1 MPGPGEVGANNPVYV
16 QTMWGRIEV
25 TEENKSNL
33 QKQGLLDKNFKPINQ
48 PTEDNFTK
56 TRSNYVELTPED
68 AQAQAQAAEN
78 HKNKVDEKSNN
89 KYASEVAAKLYQDP
103 NKNKDAIAQLTQMT
117 AAANRSDYKEA
128 AAKYEMLQRSGALN
142 EIGDPPYL
150 DQIKSE
156 LAKKNEQKD
165 DVERARNSV
174 NSNDGVNKMIEY
186 YKAHDTK
193 EELHEAYDDKL
204 KKLGGSELHG
214 ARKMARA
221 NKKNL
226 KSLEKQQALE
236 NEGVVVGDKKAY
248 KKARKEAEN
257 KDSVSYMS
265 EGGMNVAQKIN
276 EALLKQG
283 KPTILKEEKDGTT
296 TIDVDAAQE
305 YARQR
310 VSTAGDRADKNE
322 IAELAKEFGVSKK
335 DVKAFFKGI
344 NVDYQKNYTIP
355 GIAAGV
361 VAGTATLLN
370 PLAGATVGAVAGA
383 TNVYN
388 DVTTTNTIEK
398 STFIKGDEI
407 NESIKNSSE
416 TTTNVRKEEVPG
428 SSGHRRLGFG
438 DFLGAAATGV
448 AVEELVRKVVNHD
461 SQILKKNKTIENV
474 LSDKPEKVV
483 RKKSNQDKV
492 RLIQGYD
499 LSAKGYD
506 AETAKQIKLALLSD
520 AMGKG
525 GKLNSRELNGV
536 LAQLEAVPA
545 KPKAQTP
552 PPGEQTPP
560 PEEQTPPPFDPA
572 TDGKNFK
579 FGDRFWNDAMPNKD
593 DPTKKG
599 GWVTNKD
606 GGFVTEIAGERADE
620 IGSFAVDNKIL
631 ARHKNDKH
639 KLENAPI
646 QQGVEH
652 DNAANAN
659 KAGATRYEYIHGLTN
674 GNTRAVADAEYIAEV
689 GVEEAAK
696 NPRQVEIQDPT
707 RGNKYV
713 LERQENGQYKL
724 VSAKRK
730 DGTDLPRND
739 SQVYNMTA
747 VKKADKNTT
756 NNVESGYEYQFFNAA
771 GQGNGDGISVSD
783 DVTAQIQADY
793 AKKHPVKKGQRRR

>member
-1 MPGPGEVGANNPVYV
+1 MGNYWSNVNNGQPNKTSDFQYVLAPKADETQGVTAANQQKNESVVPAPQQKQVDGFDKTVNGEQTAEQKNDASKRKESQNTEMQNTAFFSKV
-16 QTMWGRIEV
+16 QTKIG
-25 TEENKSNL
+25 S
-33 QKQGLLDKNFKPINQ
+33 D
-48 PTEDNFTK
+48 
-56 TRSNYVELTPED
+56 
-68 AQAQAQAAEN
+68 QA
-78 HKNKVDEKSNN
+78 
-89 KYASEVAAKLYQDP
+89 LYRDQ
-103 NKNKDAIAQLTQMT
+103 NAQLNQMID
-117 AAANRSDYKEA
+117 AVNHGRYEEA
-128 AAKYEMLQRSGALN
+128 AAKYEMLKQSGVLDG
-142 EIGDPPYL
+142 ITDKPPFL
-150 DQIKSE
+150 DEMKSE
-156 LAKKNEQKD
+156 TANKKELEA

-174 NSNDGVNKMIEY
+174 NSNDGVDKMIKY

-193 EELHEAYDDKL
+193 EKLHEAYDDKL
-204 KKLGGSELHG
+204 KELGGSELHG

-236 NEGVVVGDKKAY
+236 DEGVVVGDKKAY

-257 KDSVSYMS
+257 KDAVSYMS

-283 KPTILKEEKDGTT
+283 KPTILKKDG

-536 LAQLEAVPA
+536 LAQLEAVPE

>member
-1 MPGPGEVGANNPVYV
+1 MTDYWNVNVGASKKQDFKYIELSNDETQGATAANQQKNESVV
-16 QTMWGRIEV
+16 QAPKQ
-25 TEENKSNL
+25 ENGDTFKTTGN
-33 QKQGLLDKNFKPINQ
+33 KQPN
-48 PTEDNFTK
+48 
-56 TRSNYVELTPED
+56 VA
-68 AQAQAQAAEN
+68 AQTQAAEN
-78 HKNKVDEKSNN
+78 NKKDVDEKSNN
-89 KYASEVAAKLYQDP
+89 KYAADVAAKLYQDP
-103 NKNKDAIAQLTQMT
+103 NKNKDAIAQLTHMT
-117 AAANRSDYKEA
+117 AAANRGDYKGA
-128 AAKYEMLQRSGALN
+128 AAQYEMLQRSGALN

-165 DVERARNSV
+165 DVERARNYV
-174 NSNDGVNKMIEY
+174 NSNDGVDKMIEY

-204 KKLGGSELHG
+204 KELGGSELHG

-322 IAELAKEFGVSKK
+322 IAELAKELGVSKK

-383 TNVYN
+383 TNVYT
-388 DVTTTNTIEK
+388 DVTTTNTIEISK
-398 STFIKGDEI
+398 IQNGSEYKEVV
-407 NESIKNSSE
+407 ENSSE
-416 TTTNVRKEEVPG
+416 TATNVRKEEVPG

-536 LAQLEAVPA
+536 LAQLEAVPE

-552 PPGEQTPP
+552 PPGEQT
-560 PEEQTPPPFDPA
+560 TPPPTQTVTNVTLIDLGNNGFVNVDNGNKL
-572 TDGKNFK
+572 TGDDGKTPLTSIT
-579 FGDRFWNDAMPNKD
+579 GDDGTTIVAEGAKGSAFDAERLKHYNLNPANHPDEKLAPAQAIVAPKISDIEKDSSLSGIEAYKYPQSMPFTD
-593 DPTKKG
+593 S
-599 GWVTNKD
+599 TN
-606 GGFVTEIAGERADE
+606 A
-620 IGSFAVDNKIL
+620 
-631 ARHKNDKH
+631 NDKGKTSNTYRFE
-639 KLENAPI
+639 KLPVGSPLIPKGEDGQPL
-646 QQGVEH
+646 QGVFYH
-652 DNAANAN
+652 IVSAQDD
-659 KAGATRYEYIHGLTN
+659 ATGKNIKGNHEEVYLLEEVNISKDRIVSKKDSN
-674 GNTRAVADAEYIAEV
+674 GNITNYTIPKFDYHMH
-689 GVEEAAK
+689 
-696 NPRQVEIQDPT
+696 
-707 RGNKYV
+707 
-713 LERQENGQYKL
+713 QYKGYAGSNQS
-724 VSAKRK
+724 VG
-730 DGTDLPRND
+730 DYVND
-739 SQVYNMTA
+739 QNPNYKVN
-747 VKKADKNTT
+747 
-756 NNVESGYEYQFFNAA
+756 
-771 GQGNGDGISVSD
+771 
-783 DVTAQIQADY
+783 
-793 AKKHPVKKGQRRR
+793 KGKTHKTRRR

>member
-1 MPGPGEVGANNPVYV
+1 MVENVNGDANKFNRLSPYSCQLNPSSDGIQV
-16 QTMWGRIEV
+16 V
-25 TEENKSNL
+25 TVNPQKNESVVKAQQQENGDTFKTTENK
-33 QKQGLLDKNFKPINQ
+33 Q
-48 PTEDNFTK
+48 PN
-56 TRSNYVELTPED
+56 VA
-68 AQAQAQAAEN
+68 AQTQAAEN
-78 HKNKVDEKSNN
+78 NKKDVDEKSNN
-89 KYASEVAAKLYQDP
+89 KYAAEVAAKLYQDP

-174 NSNDGVNKMIEY
+174 NSNDGVDKMIEY

-193 EELHEAYDDKL
+193 EKLHEAYDDKL
-204 KKLGGSELHG
+204 KELGGSELHG

-283 KPTILKEEKDGTT
+283 KPTILKGDG

-322 IAELAKEFGVSKK
+322 IAELAKELDVSKK

-383 TNVYN
+383 TNVYT

-398 STFIKGDEI
+398 SSILNGDQVE
-407 NESIKNSSE
+407 ESIKNKSE

-536 LAQLEAVPA
+536 LAQLEAVPKKPEVQDDVQDDNPDNNTPTTTERTLIDLGDNGFVDLETGKTLTGDDGKTPLTSITGDDGKTIAAEGA
-545 KPKAQTP
+545 KGSAVDWKKLQAHGLDPATHPDRK
-552 PPGEQTPP
+552 
-560 PEEQTPPPFDPA
+560 FDPA
-572 TDGKNFK
+572 QSIIAAKISDIERDSSLSGIEAYKYPKSMPFTDSTNANDKGKTSNTYRFEKLPVGSPLIPKGEDGQPLQGVFYHIVSAQDDASGKNIK
-579 FGDRFWNDAMPNKD
+579 GNHEEVYWLEEVNISKDRTVSKKD
-593 DPTKKG
+593 
-599 GWVTNKD
+599 
-606 GGFVTEIAGERADE
+606 
-620 IGSFAVDNKIL
+620 S
-631 ARHKNDKH
+631 
-639 KLENAPI
+639 
-646 QQGVEH
+646 
-652 DNAANAN
+652 
-659 KAGATRYEYIHGLTN
+659 N
-674 GNTRAVADAEYIAEV
+674 GNTTNYTIPKFDYHMH
-689 GVEEAAK
+689 
-696 NPRQVEIQDPT
+696 
-707 RGNKYV
+707 
-713 LERQENGQYKL
+713 QYKGYAGSNQS
-724 VSAKRK
+724 VG
-730 DGTDLPRND
+730 DYVND
-739 SQVYNMTA
+739 QNPNYKVN
-747 VKKADKNTT
+747 
-756 NNVESGYEYQFFNAA
+756 
-771 GQGNGDGISVSD
+771 
-783 DVTAQIQADY
+783 
-793 AKKHPVKKGQRRR
+793 KGKTHKTRRR

>member
-1 MPGPGEVGANNPVYV
+1 MSLGVNDDYNNKFNKFPPYGCQVNPQSDGIQV
-16 QTMWGRIEV
+16 V
-25 TEENKSNL
+25 TVNPQKKESVVPAQQQEN
-33 QKQGLLDKNFKPINQ
+33 GDTFKTTGNNQ
-48 PTEDNFTK
+48 PN
-56 TRSNYVELTPED
+56 VD
-68 AQAQAQAAEN
+68 AQAQSA
-78 HKNKVDEKSNN
+78 KNNKKDVDEKSNN
-89 KYASEVAAKLYQDP
+89 KYASDVATKLYQEPD
-103 NKNKDAIAQLTQMT
+103 KNKDAIAQLTQMT
-117 AAANRSDYKEA
+117 AAANRGDYKEA
-128 AAKYEMLQRSGALN
+128 AAKYEMLQQSGALN
-142 EIGDPPYL
+142 GIEEKPPYFE
-150 DQIKSE
+150 QIKSE
-156 LAKKNEQKD
+156 LAKKNEQKG

-174 NSNDGVNKMIEY
+174 NSNDGVDKMIEY

-193 EELHEAYDDKL
+193 EKLHEAYDDKL
-204 KKLGGSELHG
+204 KALGGSELHG

-383 TNVYN
+383 TNVYT

-398 STFIKGDEI
+398 STIINGDQVK
-407 NESIKNSSE
+407 ESVDNSSE

-536 LAQLEAVPA
+536 LAQLEAVPD
-545 KPKAQTP
+545 KPKAPTQDDDHVDDGNNN
-552 PPGEQTPP
+552 PGNDNTET
-560 PEEQTPPPFDPA
+560 ENLTVLDITGDGFFNPA
-572 TDGKNFK
+572 TGEFLKDADGNNLGQI
-579 FGDRFWNDAMPNKD
+579 GDGDGAVGLKGSVGHARDWEKLIQRGAKTEGNDVKAKAQYVIADEKGETAVTPDSTLSGVAAYAAPSEIKLKD
-593 DPTKKG
+593 NTNGKDNTYQYKKLSSEEAKQY
-599 GWVTNKD
+599 VPAD
-606 GGFVTEIAGERADE
+606 AGEGPFYMLDSAYD
-620 IGSFAVDNKIL
+620 
-631 ARHKNDKH
+631 
-639 KLENAPI
+639 
-646 QQGVEH
+646 
-652 DNAANAN
+652 ANRQL
-659 KAGATRYEYIHGLTN
+659 K
-674 GNTRAVADAEYIAEV
+674 
-689 GVEEAAK
+689 AK
-696 NPRQVEIQDPT
+696 NVE
-707 RGNKYV
+707 V
-713 LERQENGQYKL
+713 YKL
-724 VSAKRK
+724 VLIPDDKVVEEKDDKGNITRKTTVRRFKYNLEQYKGYAGSKQTSMFWNHRAK
-730 DGTDLPRND
+730 
-739 SQVYNMTA
+739 
-747 VKKADKNTT
+747 
-756 NNVESGYEYQFFNAA
+756 
-771 GQGNGDGISVSD
+771 
-783 DVTAQIQADY
+783 
-793 AKKHPVKKGQRRR
+793 

>member
-1 MPGPGEVGANNPVYV
+1 MQDYWNANVGA
-16 QTMWGRIEV
+16 
-25 TEENKSNL
+25 S
-33 QKQGLLDKNFKPINQ
+33 QKQDFKYIVISNDETQGATAANQQKNEPVVKAQQKENGDTFKTTGDKKP
-48 PTEDNFTK
+48 D
-56 TRSNYVELTPED
+56 VD
-68 AQAQAQAAEN
+68 AQAQSA
-78 HKNKVDEKSNN
+78 KNNKMAVDEGSNN
-89 KYASEVAAKLYQDP
+89 KYAAEGLTKLNQQP

-117 AAANRSDYKEA
+117 AAANRGDYKEA
-128 AAKYEMLQRSGALN
+128 AAKYEMLQRRGALN

-156 LAKKNEQKD
+156 LAKENEQKD

-174 NSNDGVNKMIEY
+174 NSNDGVDKMIEY

-193 EELHEAYDDKL
+193 EKLHEAYDDKL
-204 KKLGGSELHG
+204 KALGGSELHG

-257 KDSVSYMS
+257 KDAVSYMS

-283 KPTILKEEKDGTT
+283 KPTILKKDG

-322 IAELAKEFGVSKK
+322 IAELAKELGVSKK

-361 VAGTATLLN
+361 VAGTATLFN

-383 TNVYN
+383 TNVYT
-388 DVTTTNTIEK
+388 DVTTTNTIEISK
-398 STFIKGDEI
+398 IQNGSEYKEAVQ
-407 NESIKNSSE
+407 NSSE

-536 LAQLEAVPA
+536 LAQLEAVPKKPEVQDDVQDDNPDNNTPTTTERTLIDLGDNGFVDLETGKTLTGDDGKTPLTSITGDDGNTIAAEGA
-545 KPKAQTP
+545 KGSAVDWKKLQAHGLDPATHPDRK
-552 PPGEQTPP
+552 
-560 PEEQTPPPFDPA
+560 FDPA
-572 TDGKNFK
+572 QSIIAAKISDIERDSSLSGIEAYKYPKSMPFTDSTNANDKGKTSNTYRFEKLPVGSPLIPKGEDGQPLQGVFYHIVSAQDDASGKNIK
-579 FGDRFWNDAMPNKD
+579 GNHEEVYWLEEVNISKDRTVSKKD
-593 DPTKKG
+593 
-599 GWVTNKD
+599 
-606 GGFVTEIAGERADE
+606 
-620 IGSFAVDNKIL
+620 S
-631 ARHKNDKH
+631 
-639 KLENAPI
+639 
-646 QQGVEH
+646 
-652 DNAANAN
+652 
-659 KAGATRYEYIHGLTN
+659 N
-674 GNTRAVADAEYIAEV
+674 GNTTNYTIPKFDYHMH
-689 GVEEAAK
+689 
-696 NPRQVEIQDPT
+696 
-707 RGNKYV
+707 
-713 LERQENGQYKL
+713 QYKGYAGSNQS
-724 VSAKRK
+724 VG
-730 DGTDLPRND
+730 DYVND
-739 SQVYNMTA
+739 QNPNYKVN
-747 VKKADKNTT
+747 
-756 NNVESGYEYQFFNAA
+756 
-771 GQGNGDGISVSD
+771 
-783 DVTAQIQADY
+783 
-793 AKKHPVKKGQRRR
+793 KGKTHKTRRR

>member
-1 MPGPGEVGANNPVYV
+1 MVENVNGDANKFNRLSPYSCQLNPSSDGIQV
-16 QTMWGRIEV
+16 V
-25 TEENKSNL
+25 TVNPQKNESVVKAQQQENGDTFKTTGN
-33 QKQGLLDKNFKPINQ
+33 KQPN
-48 PTEDNFTK
+48 
-56 TRSNYVELTPED
+56 V
-68 AQAQAQAAEN
+68 AAQAQAAEN
-78 HKNKVDEKSNN
+78 HKNKVDEGSNN
-89 KYASEVAAKLYQDP
+89 KYAAEVLTKLNQQP

-117 AAANRSDYKEA
+117 AAANRGDYKEA
-128 AAKYEMLQRSGALN
+128 AAKYEMLQRRGALN

-156 LAKKNEQKD
+156 LAKENEQKD

-174 NSNDGVNKMIEY
+174 NSNDGVDKMIEY

-193 EELHEAYDDKL
+193 EKLHEAYDDKL
-204 KKLGGSELHG
+204 KELGGSELHG

-226 KSLEKQQALE
+226 KSLEKQQVLE
-236 NEGVVVGDKKAY
+236 DEGVVVGDKKAY

-257 KDSVSYMS
+257 KDAVSYMS

-283 KPTILKEEKDGTT
+283 KPTILKKDG

-322 IAELAKEFGVSKK
+322 IAELAKELGVSKK

-383 TNVYN
+383 TNVYT
-388 DVTTTNTIEK
+388 DVTTTNTIEISK
-398 STFIKGDEI
+398 IQNGSEYKEAVQ
-407 NESIKNSSE
+407 NSSE

-506 AETAKQIKLALLSD
+506 KETADQIKLALLSD

-536 LAQLEAVPA
+536 LAQLEAVPK
-545 KPKAQTP
+545 KPEVQTP
-552 PPGEQTPP
+552 PPEEQTPP

-793 AKKHPVKKGQRRR
+793 AKKHSVKKGQRRR

>member
-1 MPGPGEVGANNPVYV
+1 MSEYWNVDAYQKKDVQFQYVVKPSGDETQGATAANQQKNESVVPAPQQKQVDGFDKTVNGEQTAEQKNDASKRKESQNTEMQNTAFFSKV
-16 QTMWGRIEV
+16 QTKIG
-25 TEENKSNL
+25 S
-33 QKQGLLDKNFKPINQ
+33 D
-48 PTEDNFTK
+48 
-56 TRSNYVELTPED
+56 
-68 AQAQAQAAEN
+68 QA
-78 HKNKVDEKSNN
+78 
-89 KYASEVAAKLYQDP
+89 LYRDQ
-103 NKNKDAIAQLTQMT
+103 NAQLNQMID
-117 AAANRSDYKEA
+117 AVNHGRYEEA
-128 AAKYEMLQRSGALN
+128 AAKYEMLKQSGVLDG
-142 EIGDPPYL
+142 ITDKPPFL
-150 DQIKSE
+150 DEMKSE
-156 LAKKNEQKD
+156 TANKKELEA

-174 NSNDGVNKMIEY
+174 NSNDGVDKMIEY

-193 EELHEAYDDKL
+193 EELHEAYDEKL
-204 KKLGGSELHG
+204 KELGGSELHG

-236 NEGVVVGDKKAY
+236 DEGVVVGDKKAY

-257 KDSVSYMS
+257 KDAVSYMS

-276 EALLKQG
+276 KALLKQG
-283 KPTILKEEKDGTT
+283 KPTILKKDG

-322 IAELAKEFGVSKK
+322 IAELAKELGVSKK

-383 TNVYN
+383 TNVYT

-398 STFIKGDEI
+398 SSILNGDQVE
-407 NESIKNSSE
+407 ESIKNKSE

-536 LAQLEAVPA
+536 LAQLEAVPKKPEVQDDVQDDNPDNNTPTTTERTVLDITGDGFFNPATGEFLKDTDGNNLGQIGDGDGAVGLKGSVGHARDWEKLKQRGA
-545 KPKAQTP
+545 KTEGNDVNAKAQYVIANDKGETAVTP
-552 PPGEQTPP
+552 DSTLSGVAAYEAPSEIKLKDNTNGKDNTYQYKKLSS
-560 PEEQTPPPFDPA
+560 EEAKQYVPA
-572 TDGKNFK
+572 D
-579 FGDRFWNDAMPNKD
+579 
-593 DPTKKG
+593 
-599 GWVTNKD
+599 
-606 GGFVTEIAGERADE
+606 AGEGPFYMLDSAYD
-620 IGSFAVDNKIL
+620 
-631 ARHKNDKH
+631 
-639 KLENAPI
+639 
-646 QQGVEH
+646 
-652 DNAANAN
+652 ANRQL
-659 KAGATRYEYIHGLTN
+659 K
-674 GNTRAVADAEYIAEV
+674 
-689 GVEEAAK
+689 AK
-696 NPRQVEIQDPT
+696 NVE
-707 RGNKYV
+707 V
-713 LERQENGQYKL
+713 YKL
-724 VSAKRK
+724 VLTPDDEVVEEKDDKGNITRTKVRRFKYNLEQDKGYAGSKQTSMFWNHRAK
-730 DGTDLPRND
+730 
-739 SQVYNMTA
+739 
-747 VKKADKNTT
+747 
-756 NNVESGYEYQFFNAA
+756 
-771 GQGNGDGISVSD
+771 
-783 DVTAQIQADY
+783 
-793 AKKHPVKKGQRRR
+793 

>member
-1 MPGPGEVGANNPVYV
+1 MSDYWNVDAYQKKDVQFQYVVKPSDDETQGATAANQQKNESVVQAPPQKQVDGFNKTVNGEQTAEQKNDASKRKESQNNEMQNTAFFSKV
-16 QTMWGRIEV
+16 QTKIG
-25 TEENKSNL
+25 S
-33 QKQGLLDKNFKPINQ
+33 D
-48 PTEDNFTK
+48 
-56 TRSNYVELTPED
+56 
-68 AQAQAQAAEN
+68 QA
-78 HKNKVDEKSNN
+78 
-89 KYASEVAAKLYQDP
+89 LYRDQ
-103 NKNKDAIAQLTQMT
+103 NAQLNQMID
-117 AAANRSDYKEA
+117 AVNHGRYEEA
-128 AAKYEMLQRSGALN
+128 AAKYEMLKQSGVLDG
-142 EIGDPPYL
+142 ITDKPPFL
-150 DQIKSE
+150 DEMKSE
-156 LAKKNEQKD
+156 TANKKELEA

-174 NSNDGVNKMIEY
+174 NSNDGVDKMIEY

-193 EELHEAYDDKL
+193 EKLHEAYDDKL
-204 KKLGGSELHG
+204 KELGGSELHG

-236 NEGVVVGDKKAY
+236 DEGVVVGDKKAY

-257 KDSVSYMS
+257 KDAVSYMS
-265 EGGMNVAQKIN
+265 EGGMNVAQRIN
-276 EALLKQG
+276 KALLKQG
-283 KPTILKEEKDGTT
+283 KPTILKKDG

-383 TNVYN
+383 TNVYT

-398 STFIKGDEI
+398 SSILNGDQVE
-407 NESIKNSSE
+407 ESIKNKSE

-536 LAQLEAVPA
+536 LAQLEAVPE
-545 KPKAQTP
+545 KPKAQTPPPEEQTP

-560 PEEQTPPPFDPA
+560 PFDPSK
-572 TDGKNFK
+572 DGNNTKWGNK
-579 FGDRFWNDAMPNKD
+579 FWNDALPNAD
-593 DPTKKG
+593 GTKG
-599 GWVTNKD
+599 GWVTDKD
-606 GGFVTEIAGERADE
+606 GNLVTELAGEKAEE
-620 IGSFAVDNKIL
+620 IGSFMVDKQIQK
-631 ARHKNDKH
+631 RHSKDKVQV
-639 KLENAPI
+639 EFPTVG
-646 QQGVEH
+646 QEH
-652 DNAANAN
+652 DNWANRN
-659 KAGATRYEYIHGLTN
+659 KRGKATFAYTHGLIYGSTIASSDEAEIRKN
-674 GNTRAVADAEYIAEV
+674 GAAAENAR
-689 GVEEAAK
+689 
-696 NPRQVEIQDPT
+696 PQQVVVTDPT
-707 RGNKYV
+707 YGNV
-713 LERQENGQYKL
+713 WTLNR
-724 VSAKRK
+724 RD
-730 DGTDLPRND
+730 DGNYELTDLKD
-739 SQVYNMTA
+739 SNGKKMKISGKQIYSLNSF
-747 VKKADKNTT
+747 KKADKNTE
-756 NNVESGYEYQFFNAA
+756 NNVGSGYEYQFTNIS
-771 GQGNGDGISVSD
+771 GSENGNGVSGSKEL
-783 DVTAQIQADY
+783 TGQIVNSLNEEE
-793 AKKHPVKKGQRRR
+793 AKKKGQK

>member
-16 QTMWGRIEV
+16 QTMWGKIEV

-48 PTEDNFTK
+48 PTEDNFT
-56 TRSNYVELTPED
+56 RSNYVELTPED

-78 HKNKVDEKSNN
+78 NKNKVDEKSNN
-89 KYASEVAAKLYQDP
+89 KYAAEVATKLYQDP

-117 AAANRSDYKEA
+117 AAANRGDYKEA
-128 AAKYEMLQRSGALN
+128 AAKYEMLQQSGALN
-142 EIGDPPYL
+142 GIEKKPPYL

-193 EELHEAYDDKL
+193 EKLHEAYDDKL
-204 KKLGGSELHG
+204 KELGGSELHG

-236 NEGVVVGDKKAY
+236 DEGVVVGDKKAY

-276 EALLKQG
+276 DALLKQG

-383 TNVYN
+383 TNVYT

-398 STFIKGDEI
+398 SSILNGDQVE
-407 NESIKNSSE
+407 ESIKNKSE

-560 PEEQTPPPFDPA
+560 PGEQTPPPTPTVTERTVLDIGGDGFFNPDA
-572 TDGKNFK
+572 NDGKGEFLKDADGKNLGQIGDGDGAVGLKGSIGHARDWEKLKQRGAQTEGNDVKAKAQYVIADEKGETAVTPDSTLSGVAAYEAPSEIKLKDNTNGKDNTYQYKKLSSEEAKQYVPADAGEGPFYILDSAYDANRQLKAKNIEVYRLELKPEEEVVEEKDDKGNITRTKVRRFK
-579 FGDRFWNDAMPNKD
+579 YNLEQYKGYRGSKQTSMFWNH
-593 DPTKKG
+593 
-599 GWVTNKD
+599 
-606 GGFVTEIAGERADE
+606 RA
-620 IGSFAVDNKIL
+620 K
-631 ARHKNDKH
+631 
-639 KLENAPI
+639 
-646 QQGVEH
+646 
-652 DNAANAN
+652 
-659 KAGATRYEYIHGLTN
+659 
-674 GNTRAVADAEYIAEV
+674 
-689 GVEEAAK
+689 
-696 NPRQVEIQDPT
+696 
-707 RGNKYV
+707 
-713 LERQENGQYKL
+713 
-724 VSAKRK
+724 
-730 DGTDLPRND
+730 
-739 SQVYNMTA
+739 
-747 VKKADKNTT
+747 
-756 NNVESGYEYQFFNAA
+756 
-771 GQGNGDGISVSD
+771 
-783 DVTAQIQADY
+783 
-793 AKKHPVKKGQRRR
+793 

>member
-16 QTMWGRIEV
+16 QTMWGKIEV

-48 PTEDNFTK
+48 PTEDNFT
-56 TRSNYVELTPED
+56 RSNYVELTPED

-78 HKNKVDEKSNN
+78 NKNKVDEKSNN
-89 KYASEVAAKLYQDP
+89 KYAAEVATKLYQDP
-103 NKNKDAIAQLTQMT
+103 NKNEDAIAQLTQMT
-117 AAANRSDYKEA
+117 AAANRGDYKEA
-128 AAKYEMLQRSGALN
+128 AAKYEMLQQSGALN
-142 EIGDPPYL
+142 GIEKKPPYL

-193 EELHEAYDDKL
+193 EKLHEAYDDKL
-204 KKLGGSELHG
+204 KELGGSELHG

-236 NEGVVVGDKKAY
+236 DEGVVVGDKKAY

-276 EALLKQG
+276 DALLKQG

-383 TNVYN
+383 TNVYT

-398 STFIKGDEI
+398 SSILNGDQVE
-407 NESIKNSSE
+407 ESIKNKSE

-506 AETAKQIKLALLSD
+506 KETADQIKLALLSD

-536 LAQLEAVPA
+536 LAQLEAVPK
-545 KPKAQTP
+545 KPEVQTP
-552 PPGEQTPP
+552 PPEEQTPP

-793 AKKHPVKKGQRRR
+793 AKKHQVKKGKRR

>member
-48 PTEDNFTK
+48 PTEDNF

-174 NSNDGVNKMIEY
+174 NSNDGVDKMIEY

-193 EELHEAYDDKL
+193 EKLHEAYDDKL
-204 KKLGGSELHG
+204 KELGGSELHG

-236 NEGVVVGDKKAY
+236 NDGVVVGDKKAY

-276 EALLKQG
+276 DALLEQG
-283 KPTILKEEKDGTT
+283 KPTILKEDG

-322 IAELAKEFGVSKK
+322 IAELAKELGVSKK

-383 TNVYN
+383 TNVYT

-398 STFIKGDEI
+398 SSILNGDQVE
-407 NESIKNSSE
+407 ESIKNKSE

-536 LAQLEAVPA
+536 LAQLEAVPK
-545 KPKAQTP
+545 KPQAQTP
-552 PPGEQTPP
+552 PPEAQTPP
-560 PEEQTPPPFDPA
+560 PEEQTPPTPSPFDPSKYG
-572 TDGKNFK
+572 TNYK
-579 FGDRFWNDAMPNKD
+579 FGDKFWNDALPNAD
-593 DPTKKG
+593 GTKG
-599 GWVTNKD
+599 GWVTDKD
-606 GGFVTEIAGERADE
+606 GNFVTELAGEKAEE
-620 IGSFAVDNKIL
+620 IGSFMVD
-631 ARHKNDKH
+631 H
-639 KLENAPI
+639 
-646 QQGVEH
+646 GVEH
-652 DNAANAN
+652 RHRNDKVKVEFPTVGDEHDNWANRN
-659 KAGATRYEYIHGLTN
+659 KAGQAKYAYGHGLLYGST
-674 GNTRAVADAEYIAEV
+674 VAKSDDAEIRKD
-689 GVEEAAK
+689 AK
-696 NPRQVEIQDPT
+696 GANEKPQQVVVTDPT
-707 RGNKYV
+707 YGNV
-713 LERQENGQYKL
+713 WTLNR
-724 VSAKRK
+724 RD
-730 DGTDLPRND
+730 DGNYELTDL
-739 SQVYNMTA
+739 
-747 VKKADKNTT
+747 KDKNGKQMKISGKQIYSLNSKKKTDKKT
-756 NNVESGYEYQFFNAA
+756 ENNVDSGYEYQFTNIS
-771 GQGNGDGISVSD
+771 GSENGNGVSVSKEVTGQIVD
-783 DVTAQIQADY
+783 DY
-793 AKKHPVKKGQRRR
+793 NKNHPAKKGQKKR

>member
-1 MPGPGEVGANNPVYV
+1 MPGPGEVGANKPVYV
-16 QTMWGRIEV
+16 QTMWGKIEV
-25 TEENKSNL
+25 TEKNKSDL
-33 QKQGLLDKNFKPINQ
+33 QNQGLLDKNFKPINQ
-48 PTEDNFTK
+48 PTEDNFTS

-78 HKNKVDEKSNN
+78 NKNKVDEGSNN
-89 KYASEVAAKLYQDP
+89 KYAAEVLTKLNQDSK
-103 NKNKDAIAQLTQMT
+103 KNRDAIAQLEHMT
-117 AAANRSDYKEA
+117 AAANRGDYKGA
-128 AAKYEMLQRSGALN
+128 AAQYEMLQQSGALN
-142 EIGDPPYL
+142 GIEKKPPYFE
-150 DQIKSE
+150 QIKSE

-174 NSNDGVNKMIEY
+174 NSNDGVDKMIEY

-193 EELHEAYDDKL
+193 EKLHEAYDDKL
-204 KKLGGSELHG
+204 KELGGSELHG

-265 EGGMNVAQKIN
+265 EGGMNVAQRIN
-276 EALLKQG
+276 DALLEQG
-283 KPTILKEEKDGTT
+283 KPTILKEDG

-344 NVDYQKNYTIP
+344 NVDYQKDYTIP

-370 PLAGATVGAVAGA
+370 PLAGATVGVVAGA
-383 TNVYN
+383 INVYT

-398 STFIKGDEI
+398 SSIQNGEQVE
-407 NESIKNSSE
+407 ESIKNKSE

-438 DFLGAAATGV
+438 DFLAAAATGV

-545 KPKAQTP
+545 KPKAQTQDDDHVDDGNNN
-552 PPGEQTPP
+552 PGNDNTETENLTVLDITGDGFFNPATGEFLKDADGNNLGQIGDGDGAVGLKGSIGHARDWEKLKQRGAQTEGNDVKAKAQYVIADEKGETAVTPDSTLSGVAAYEAP
-560 PEEQTPPPFDPA
+560 SEIKLKDNTNGKDNIYQYKKLSSEEAKQYVPADAGEGPFYILESAYDANRQLKAKNIEVYKLDLKPEEEVVEEKDDKGNITRTKVRRFKYNLEQYKGYRGSKQTSM
-572 TDGKNFK
+572 
-579 FGDRFWNDAMPNKD
+579 FWNH
-593 DPTKKG
+593 
-599 GWVTNKD
+599 
-606 GGFVTEIAGERADE
+606 RA
-620 IGSFAVDNKIL
+620 K
-631 ARHKNDKH
+631 
-639 KLENAPI
+639 
-646 QQGVEH
+646 
-652 DNAANAN
+652 
-659 KAGATRYEYIHGLTN
+659 
-674 GNTRAVADAEYIAEV
+674 
-689 GVEEAAK
+689 
-696 NPRQVEIQDPT
+696 
-707 RGNKYV
+707 
-713 LERQENGQYKL
+713 
-724 VSAKRK
+724 
-730 DGTDLPRND
+730 
-739 SQVYNMTA
+739 
-747 VKKADKNTT
+747 
-756 NNVESGYEYQFFNAA
+756 
-771 GQGNGDGISVSD
+771 
-783 DVTAQIQADY
+783 
-793 AKKHPVKKGQRRR
+793 

>member
-1 MPGPGEVGANNPVYV
+1 MSLGVNDDYNNKFNKFPPYGCQVNQQSDGIQV
-16 QTMWGRIEV
+16 V
-25 TEENKSNL
+25 TVNPQKKESVVTAQQQEN
-33 QKQGLLDKNFKPINQ
+33 GDTFKTTGNNQ
-48 PTEDNFTK
+48 PN
-56 TRSNYVELTPED
+56 VD
-68 AQAQAQAAEN
+68 AQAQSA
-78 HKNKVDEKSNN
+78 KNNKKDVDEKSNN
-89 KYASEVAAKLYQDP
+89 KYASDVATKLYQDP
-103 NKNKDAIAQLTQMT
+103 DKNKDAIAQLTQMT
-117 AAANRSDYKEA
+117 AAANRGDYKEA
-128 AAKYEMLQRSGALN
+128 AAKYEMLQQSGALN
-142 EIGDPPYL
+142 GIEEKPPYFE
-150 DQIKSE
+150 QIKSE
-156 LAKKNEQKD
+156 LAKKNEQKG

-174 NSNDGVNKMIEY
+174 NSNDGVDKMIEY

-193 EELHEAYDDKL
+193 EKLHEAYDDKL
-204 KKLGGSELHG
+204 KELGGSELHG

-322 IAELAKEFGVSKK
+322 IAELAKELGVSKK

-383 TNVYN
+383 TNVYT

-398 STFIKGDEI
+398 STIINGDQVK
-407 NESIKNSSE
+407 ESVDNSSE

-536 LAQLEAVPA
+536 LAQLEAVPD
-545 KPKAQTP
+545 KPKAPTQDDDHVDDGNNNPDNNNTETENLTVLDIT
-552 PPGEQTPP
+552 GDG
-560 PEEQTPPPFDPA
+560 FFNPA
-572 TDGKNFK
+572 TGEFLKDADGNNLGQI
-579 FGDRFWNDAMPNKD
+579 GDGDGAVGLKGSVGHARDWEKLIQRGAKTEGNDVKAKAQYVIADEKGETAVTPDSTLSGVAAYAAPSEIKLKD
-593 DPTKKG
+593 NTNGKDNTYQYKKLSSEEAKQY
-599 GWVTNKD
+599 VPAD
-606 GGFVTEIAGERADE
+606 AGEGPFYMLDSAYD
-620 IGSFAVDNKIL
+620 
-631 ARHKNDKH
+631 
-639 KLENAPI
+639 
-646 QQGVEH
+646 
-652 DNAANAN
+652 ANRQL
-659 KAGATRYEYIHGLTN
+659 K
-674 GNTRAVADAEYIAEV
+674 
-689 GVEEAAK
+689 AK
-696 NPRQVEIQDPT
+696 NVE
-707 RGNKYV
+707 V
-713 LERQENGQYKL
+713 YKL
-724 VSAKRK
+724 VLIPDDKVVEEKDDKGNITRKTTVRRFKYNLEQYKGYAGSKQTSMFWNHRAK
-730 DGTDLPRND
+730 
-739 SQVYNMTA
+739 
-747 VKKADKNTT
+747 
-756 NNVESGYEYQFFNAA
+756 
-771 GQGNGDGISVSD
+771 
-783 DVTAQIQADY
+783 
-793 AKKHPVKKGQRRR
+793 

>member
-1 MPGPGEVGANNPVYV
+1 MTDYWNVNVGASKKQDFKYIELSNDETQGATAANQQKNESVVQAPPQKQVDGFNKTVNGEQTAEQKNDASKRKESQNHEMQNTAFFSKV
-16 QTMWGRIEV
+16 QTKIG
-25 TEENKSNL
+25 S
-33 QKQGLLDKNFKPINQ
+33 
-48 PTEDNFTK
+48 
-56 TRSNYVELTPED
+56 
-68 AQAQAQAAEN
+68 
-78 HKNKVDEKSNN
+78 DE
-89 KYASEVAAKLYQDP
+89 ALYRDQ
-103 NKNKDAIAQLTQMT
+103 NAQLNQMID
-117 AAANRSDYKEA
+117 AVNHGRYEEA
-128 AAKYEMLQRSGALN
+128 AAKYEMLKQSGVLDG
-142 EIGDPPYL
+142 ITDKPPFL
-150 DQIKSE
+150 AEMKSE
-156 LAKKNEQKD
+156 TANKKELEA

-174 NSNDGVNKMIEY
+174 NSNDGVDKMIEY

-193 EELHEAYDDKL
+193 KELHEAYDAKL
-204 KKLGGSELHG
+204 KELGGSELHG
-214 ARKMARA
+214 AGKMARA

-236 NEGVVVGDKKAY
+236 DEGVVVGDKKAY

-257 KDSVSYMS
+257 KDAVSYMS

-276 EALLKQG
+276 ASLLKQG
-283 KPTILKEEKDGTT
+283 KPTILKKDG

-322 IAELAKEFGVSKK
+322 IAELAKEFSVSKK

-383 TNVYN
+383 TNVYT

-398 STFIKGDEI
+398 SSILNGDQVE
-407 NESIKNSSE
+407 ESIKNKSE

-536 LAQLEAVPA
+536 LAQLEAVPK
-545 KPKAQTP
+545 KPEAPTQDDGHVGDNSGNDNTDNNTH
-552 PPGEQTPP
+552 E
-560 PEEQTPPPFDPA
+560 FDPA

-599 GWVTNKD
+599 GWVTDKD
-606 GGFVTEIAGERADE
+606 GNFVTELAGERADE

-646 QQGVEH
+646 QKGVEH

-739 SQVYNMTA
+739 SQIYNMNA
-747 VKKADKNTT
+747 LKKADKNDK

-793 AKKHPVKKGQRRR
+793 AKKHSVKKGQRRR

>member
-545 KPKAQTP
+545 KPKAQTQDDDHVDDGNNN
-552 PPGEQTPP
+552 PGNDNTET
-560 PEEQTPPPFDPA
+560 ENLTVLDITGDGFFNPA
-572 TDGKNFK
+572 TGEFLKDADGNNLGQI
-579 FGDRFWNDAMPNKD
+579 GDGDGAVGLKGSVGHARDWEKLKQRGAKTEGNDVKAKAQYVIADEKGETAVTPDSTLSGVAAYAAPSEIKLKD
-593 DPTKKG
+593 NTNGKDNIYQYKKLSSEEAKQY
-599 GWVTNKD
+599 VPAD
-606 GGFVTEIAGERADE
+606 AGEGPFYMLDSAYD
-620 IGSFAVDNKIL
+620 
-631 ARHKNDKH
+631 
-639 KLENAPI
+639 
-646 QQGVEH
+646 
-652 DNAANAN
+652 ANRQL
-659 KAGATRYEYIHGLTN
+659 K
-674 GNTRAVADAEYIAEV
+674 
-689 GVEEAAK
+689 AK
-696 NPRQVEIQDPT
+696 NVE
-707 RGNKYV
+707 V
-713 LERQENGQYKL
+713 YKL
-724 VSAKRK
+724 VLIPDDKVVEEKDDKGNITRKTTVRRFKYNLEQYKGYAGSKQTSMFWNHRAK
-730 DGTDLPRND
+730 
-739 SQVYNMTA
+739 
-747 VKKADKNTT
+747 
-756 NNVESGYEYQFFNAA
+756 
-771 GQGNGDGISVSD
+771 
-783 DVTAQIQADY
+783 
-793 AKKHPVKKGQRRR
+793 

>member
-16 QTMWGRIEV
+16 QTMWGKIEV

-89 KYASEVAAKLYQDP
+89 KYAAEVAAKLYQDP

-165 DVERARNSV
+165 DVERARNFV
-174 NSNDGVNKMIEY
+174 NSNDGVDKMIEY
-186 YKAHDTK
+186 YKDHDTK

-204 KKLGGSELHG
+204 KALGGSELHG

-276 EALLKQG
+276 DALLEQG
-283 KPTILKEEKDGTT
+283 KPTILKEDG

-361 VAGTATLLN
+361 LAGTATLLN
-370 PLAGATVGAVAGA
+370 PLAGSTVGAVAGA
-383 TNVYN
+383 TNVYT

-398 STFIKGDEI
+398 SSILNGDQVE
-407 NESIKNSSE
+407 ESIKNKSE

-552 PPGEQTPP
+552 PPGEQTTT
-560 PEEQTPPPFDPA
+560 TPPTVTERTLIDLGDNGFVDLETGKTLTGDDGKTPLTSITGDDGNTIAAEGAKGSAVDWKKLQAHGLDPATHPDRKFDPA
-572 TDGKNFK
+572 QSIIAAKISDIERDSSLAGIEAYKYPKSMPFTDS
-579 FGDRFWNDAMPNKD
+579 
-593 DPTKKG
+593 
-599 GWVTNKD
+599 TN
-606 GGFVTEIAGERADE
+606 A
-620 IGSFAVDNKIL
+620 
-631 ARHKNDKH
+631 NDKGKTSNTYRFE
-639 KLENAPI
+639 KLP
-646 QQGVEH
+646 
-652 DNAANAN
+652 
-659 KAGATRYEYIHGLTN
+659 
-674 GNTRAVADAEYIAEV
+674 V
-689 GVEEAAK
+689 GSPLIPK
-696 NPRQVEIQDPT
+696 
-707 RGNKYV
+707 G
-713 LERQENGQYKL
+713 ENGQPLQGVFYHI
-724 VSAKRK
+724 VSAQDDASSKNIKGNHEEVYWLEEVNISK
-730 DGTDLPRND
+730 DRTVSKTDSNGNITKNYIPKFDYHMHQYEGYAGSNQSVGDYVND
-739 SQVYNMTA
+739 QNPNYKVN
-747 VKKADKNTT
+747 
-756 NNVESGYEYQFFNAA
+756 
-771 GQGNGDGISVSD
+771 
-783 DVTAQIQADY
+783 
-793 AKKHPVKKGQRRR
+793 KGKTHKTRRR

>member
-16 QTMWGRIEV
+16 QTMWGKIEV

-48 PTEDNFTK
+48 PTEDNFTR
-56 TRSNYVELTPED
+56 TRSNYVELTQED
-68 AQAQAQAAEN
+68 IQAQAQAAEN

-89 KYASEVAAKLYQDP
+89 KYAAEVAAKLYQDP

-174 NSNDGVNKMIEY
+174 NSNDGVDKMIEY

-193 EELHEAYDDKL
+193 EKLHEAYDDKL
-204 KKLGGSELHG
+204 KELGGSELHG

-236 NEGVVVGDKKAY
+236 DEGVVVGDKKAY

-257 KDSVSYMS
+257 KDAVSYMS

-276 EALLKQG
+276 KALLEQG
-283 KPTILKEEKDGTT
+283 KPTILKKDG

-383 TNVYN
+383 TNVYT

-398 STFIKGDEI
+398 SSILNGDQVE
-407 NESIKNSSE
+407 ESIKNKSE

-536 LAQLEAVPA
+536 LAQLEAVPK
-545 KPKAQTP
+545 KPEAQTP
-552 PPGEQTPP
+552 PPEEQTTP
-560 PEEQTPPPFDPA
+560 PEEQTPPPFDPSKYG
-572 TDGKNFK
+572 TNYKLGN
-579 FGDRFWNDAMPNKD
+579 GFWNDKLQNAD
-593 DPTKKG
+593 GTFG
-599 GWVTNKD
+599 GYVKNPD
-606 GGFVTEIAGERADE
+606 GSLVQEISGEKANE
-620 IGSFAVDNKIL
+620 IGAFGRDNRL
-631 ARHKNDKH
+631 DERHKKDSYQVKVP
-639 KLENAPI
+639 EI
-646 QQGVEH
+646 GVEH
-652 DNAANAN
+652 DNWANEN
-659 KAGATRYEYIHGLTN
+659 KRGKALWGYLHGLLY
-674 GNTRAVADAEYIAEV
+674 GNTVANIDESAMRDNALQ
-689 GVEEAAK
+689 ALA
-696 NPRQVEIQDPT
+696 NPQSVVVTDPT
-707 RGNKYV
+707 YGNVWTLTRRDDGNYELTDLKD
-713 LERQENGQYKL
+713 
-724 VSAKRK
+724 K
-730 DGTDLPRND
+730 DGASLKINKKH
-739 SQVYNMTA
+739 VYSLNSLQ
-747 VKKADKNTT
+747 KKDKDTS
-756 NNVESGYEYQFFNAA
+756 NNVAAGFEYQFTNIS
-771 GQGNGDGISVSD
+771 GSDNGDGRSASD
-783 DVTAQIQADY
+783 KLTAQIQDDY
-793 AKKHPVKKGQRRR
+793 KKNHKVKKGKTK

>member
-48 PTEDNFTK
+48 PTEDNFTR
-56 TRSNYVELTPED
+56 RSNYVELTPED

-78 HKNKVDEKSNN
+78 HKNKVDEGSNN
-89 KYASEVAAKLYQDP
+89 KYAAEGLTKLNQQS

-117 AAANRSDYKEA
+117 AAANRGDYKEA
-128 AAKYEMLQRSGALN
+128 AAKYEMLQQSGALD
-142 EIGDPPYL
+142 EIGNKPPYF

-156 LAKKNEQKD
+156 LAKKNEQKG
-165 DVERARNSV
+165 DVERARNFV
-174 NSNDGVNKMIEY
+174 NSNDGVDKMIEY

-204 KKLGGSELHG
+204 KELGGSELHG

-236 NEGVVVGDKKAY
+236 DEGVVVGDKKAY

-257 KDSVSYMS
+257 KDAVSYMS

-283 KPTILKEEKDGTT
+283 KPTILKKDG

-383 TNVYN
+383 TNVYT

-398 STFIKGDEI
+398 STIINGDQVK
-407 NESIKNSSE
+407 ESVDNSSE
-416 TTTNVRKEEVPG
+416 TTKNVRKEEVPG

-536 LAQLEAVPA
+536 LAQLEAVPE

-552 PPGEQTPP
+552 PPGGQTTPP
-560 PEEQTPPPFDPA
+560 TQTVTNVTLIDLGNNGFVNVDNGNKL
-572 TDGKNFK
+572 TGDDGKTPLTSIT
-579 FGDRFWNDAMPNKD
+579 GDDGTTIVAEGAKGSAFDAERLKHYNLNPANHPDEKLAPAQAIVAPKISDIEKDSSLSGIEAYKYPQSMPFTDTTNANDKGKTSNTYRFEKLPVGSPLIPKGEDGQPLQGVFYHIVSAKD
-593 DPTKKG
+593 DATGKNIKGNHEEVYWLEEVNISKDRIVSKK
-599 GWVTNKD
+599 D
-606 GGFVTEIAGERADE
+606 
-620 IGSFAVDNKIL
+620 S
-631 ARHKNDKH
+631 
-639 KLENAPI
+639 
-646 QQGVEH
+646 
-652 DNAANAN
+652 
-659 KAGATRYEYIHGLTN
+659 N
-674 GNTRAVADAEYIAEV
+674 GNTTNYTIPKFDYHMH
-689 GVEEAAK
+689 
-696 NPRQVEIQDPT
+696 
-707 RGNKYV
+707 
-713 LERQENGQYKL
+713 QYKGYAGSNQS
-724 VSAKRK
+724 VG
-730 DGTDLPRND
+730 DYVND
-739 SQVYNMTA
+739 QNPNYKVN
-747 VKKADKNTT
+747 
-756 NNVESGYEYQFFNAA
+756 
-771 GQGNGDGISVSD
+771 
-783 DVTAQIQADY
+783 
-793 AKKHPVKKGQRRR
+793 KGKTHKTRRR

>member
-1 MPGPGEVGANNPVYV
+1 MSEYWNVDAYQKKDVQFQYVVKPSDDETQGATAANQQKNESVVPAPQQKQVDGFDKTVNGEQTAEQKNDASKRKESQNTEMQNTAFFSKV
-16 QTMWGRIEV
+16 QTKIG
-25 TEENKSNL
+25 S
-33 QKQGLLDKNFKPINQ
+33 D
-48 PTEDNFTK
+48 
-56 TRSNYVELTPED
+56 
-68 AQAQAQAAEN
+68 QA
-78 HKNKVDEKSNN
+78 
-89 KYASEVAAKLYQDP
+89 LYRDQ
-103 NKNKDAIAQLTQMT
+103 NAQLNQMID
-117 AAANRSDYKEA
+117 AVNHGRYEEA
-128 AAKYEMLQRSGALN
+128 AAKYEMLKQSGVLDG
-142 EIGDPPYL
+142 ITDKPPFL
-150 DQIKSE
+150 DEMKSE
-156 LAKKNEQKD
+156 TANKKELEA

-174 NSNDGVNKMIEY
+174 NSNDGVDKMIEY

-193 EELHEAYDDKL
+193 EKLHEAYDDKL
-204 KKLGGSELHG
+204 KALGGSELHG

-283 KPTILKEEKDGTT
+283 KPTILKKDG

-383 TNVYN
+383 TNVYT
-388 DVTTTNTIEK
+388 DVTTTNTIEISK
-398 STFIKGDEI
+398 IQNGSEYKEAVQ
-407 NESIKNSSE
+407 NSSE

-536 LAQLEAVPA
+536 LAQLEAVPKKPEVQDDVQDDNPDNNTPTTTERTVLDITGDGFFNPATGEFLKDADGNNLGQIGDGDGAVGLKGSVGHARDWEKLKQRGA
-545 KPKAQTP
+545 KTEGNDVNAKAQYVIANDKGETAVTP
-552 PPGEQTPP
+552 DSTLSGVAAYEAPSEIKLKDNTNGKDNTYKYKKLSSEEAKQYVPADAGEGPFYMLDSAYDANRQLKAKNVEVYKLDLTPDDVVVEEKDDKDNITRTKVRRFKYNLEQYKGYAGSKQTSM
-560 PEEQTPPPFDPA
+560 
-572 TDGKNFK
+572 
-579 FGDRFWNDAMPNKD
+579 FWNH
-593 DPTKKG
+593 
-599 GWVTNKD
+599 
-606 GGFVTEIAGERADE
+606 RA
-620 IGSFAVDNKIL
+620 K
-631 ARHKNDKH
+631 
-639 KLENAPI
+639 
-646 QQGVEH
+646 
-652 DNAANAN
+652 
-659 KAGATRYEYIHGLTN
+659 
-674 GNTRAVADAEYIAEV
+674 
-689 GVEEAAK
+689 
-696 NPRQVEIQDPT
+696 
-707 RGNKYV
+707 
-713 LERQENGQYKL
+713 
-724 VSAKRK
+724 
-730 DGTDLPRND
+730 
-739 SQVYNMTA
+739 
-747 VKKADKNTT
+747 
-756 NNVESGYEYQFFNAA
+756 
-771 GQGNGDGISVSD
+771 
-783 DVTAQIQADY
+783 
-793 AKKHPVKKGQRRR
+793 

>member
-1 MPGPGEVGANNPVYV
+1 MGNYWSNVNNGQPNKTSDFQYVLAPKADETQGVTAANQQKNESVVPAPQQKQVDGFDKTVNGEQTAEQKNDASKRKESQNNEMQNTAFFSKV
-16 QTMWGRIEV
+16 QTKIGSDEDLYR
-25 TEENKSNL
+25 
-33 QKQGLLDKNFKPINQ
+33 NQ
-48 PTEDNFTK
+48 N
-56 TRSNYVELTPED
+56 
-68 AQAQAQAAEN
+68 
-78 HKNKVDEKSNN
+78 
-89 KYASEVAAKLYQDP
+89 
-103 NKNKDAIAQLTQMT
+103 AQLNQMID
-117 AAANRSDYKEA
+117 AVNHGRYEEA
-128 AAKYEMLQRSGALN
+128 AAKYEMLKQSGVLDG
-142 EIGDPPYL
+142 ITDKPPFL
-150 DQIKSE
+150 DEMKSE
-156 LAKKNEQKD
+156 TANKKELEA

-174 NSNDGVNKMIEY
+174 NSNDGVDKMIEY

-545 KPKAQTP
+545 KPKAQTQDDDHVDDGNNN
-552 PPGEQTPP
+552 PGNDNTET
-560 PEEQTPPPFDPA
+560 ENLTVLDITGDGFFNPA
-572 TDGKNFK
+572 TGEFLKDADGNNLGQI
-579 FGDRFWNDAMPNKD
+579 GDGDGAVGLKGSVGHARDWEKLKQRGAKTEGNDVKAKAQYVIADEKGETAVTPDSTLSGVAAYAAPSEIKLKD
-593 DPTKKG
+593 NTNGKDNTYQYKKLSSEEAKQY
-599 GWVTNKD
+599 VPAD
-606 GGFVTEIAGERADE
+606 AGEGPFYMLDSAYD
-620 IGSFAVDNKIL
+620 
-631 ARHKNDKH
+631 
-639 KLENAPI
+639 
-646 QQGVEH
+646 
-652 DNAANAN
+652 ANRQL
-659 KAGATRYEYIHGLTN
+659 K
-674 GNTRAVADAEYIAEV
+674 
-689 GVEEAAK
+689 AK
-696 NPRQVEIQDPT
+696 NVE
-707 RGNKYV
+707 V
-713 LERQENGQYKL
+713 YKL
-724 VSAKRK
+724 VLIPDDKVVEEKDDKGNITRKTTVRRFKYNLEQYKGYAGSKQTSMFWNHRAK
-730 DGTDLPRND
+730 
-739 SQVYNMTA
+739 
-747 VKKADKNTT
+747 
-756 NNVESGYEYQFFNAA
+756 
-771 GQGNGDGISVSD
+771 
-783 DVTAQIQADY
+783 
-793 AKKHPVKKGQRRR
+793 

>member
-174 NSNDGVNKMIEY
+174 NSNDGVDKMIEY

-193 EELHEAYDDKL
+193 EKLHEAYDDKL

-322 IAELAKEFGVSKK
+322 IAELAKELGVSKK

-383 TNVYN
+383 TNVYT

-398 STFIKGDEI
+398 SSILNGDQVE
-407 NESIKNSSE
+407 ESIKNKSE

-536 LAQLEAVPA
+536 LAQLEAVPQ
-545 KPKAQTP
+545 KPKAPTQDDDHVDDGNNN
-552 PPGEQTPP
+552 PGNDNTET
-560 PEEQTPPPFDPA
+560 ENLTVLDITGDGFFNPA
-572 TDGKNFK
+572 TGEFLKDADGNNLGQIGDGDGAVGLKGSVGHARDWEKLKERGAKTEGNDVKAKAQYVIADEKGETAVTPDSKLKGEAAYRAPDTIKLRDNTNGKN
-579 FGDRFWNDAMPNKD
+579 N
-593 DPTKKG
+593 TYEYKKLSSEEAKQY
-599 GWVTNKD
+599 VPAD
-606 GGFVTEIAGERADE
+606 AGEGPFYMLDSAYD
-620 IGSFAVDNKIL
+620 
-631 ARHKNDKH
+631 
-639 KLENAPI
+639 
-646 QQGVEH
+646 
-652 DNAANAN
+652 ANRQL
-659 KAGATRYEYIHGLTN
+659 K
-674 GNTRAVADAEYIAEV
+674 
-689 GVEEAAK
+689 AK
-696 NPRQVEIQDPT
+696 NVE
-707 RGNKYV
+707 V
-713 LERQENGQYKL
+713 YKL
-724 VSAKRK
+724 VLTPDDEVVEEKDDKGNITRKTTVRRFKYNLEQYKGYAGSKQTSMFWNHRAK
-730 DGTDLPRND
+730 
-739 SQVYNMTA
+739 
-747 VKKADKNTT
+747 
-756 NNVESGYEYQFFNAA
+756 
-771 GQGNGDGISVSD
+771 
-783 DVTAQIQADY
+783 
-793 AKKHPVKKGQRRR
+793 

>member
-16 QTMWGRIEV
+16 QTMWGKIEV

-48 PTEDNFTK
+48 PTEDNFTR
-56 TRSNYVELTPED
+56 TRSNYVELTQED
-68 AQAQAQAAEN
+68 LQAQAQAAEN

-89 KYASEVAAKLYQDP
+89 KYAAEVAAKLYQDP

-174 NSNDGVNKMIEY
+174 NSNDGVDKMIEY

-193 EELHEAYDDKL
+193 EKLHEAYDDKL
-204 KKLGGSELHG
+204 KELGGSELHG

-236 NEGVVVGDKKAY
+236 DEGVVVGDKKAY

-257 KDSVSYMS
+257 KDAVSYMS

-276 EALLKQG
+276 DALLEQG
-283 KPTILKEEKDGTT
+283 KPTILKEDG

-322 IAELAKEFGVSKK
+322 IAELAKELGVSKK

-383 TNVYN
+383 TNVYT

-398 STFIKGDEI
+398 SSILNGDQVE
-407 NESIKNSSE
+407 ESIKNKSE

-536 LAQLEAVPA
+536 LAQLEAVPE
-545 KPKAQTP
+545 KPKA
-552 PPGEQTPP
+552 QTPP
-560 PEEQTPPPFDPA
+560 PEEQTPTTPPPFNPSK
-572 TDGKNFK
+572 DGKNYK
-579 FGDRFWNDAMPNKD
+579 FGDRFWNDAMPNAD
-593 DPTKKG
+593 DPNKKG

-747 VKKADKNTT
+747 VKKADKNTE

-793 AKKHPVKKGQRRR
+793 AKKHQVKKGQRRR

>member
-16 QTMWGRIEV
+16 QTMWGKIEV

-48 PTEDNFTK
+48 PTEDNFT
-56 TRSNYVELTPED
+56 RSNYVELTPED

-78 HKNKVDEKSNN
+78 NKNKVDEKSNN
-89 KYASEVAAKLYQDP
+89 KYAAEVATKLYQDP

-117 AAANRSDYKEA
+117 AAANRGDYKEA
-128 AAKYEMLQRSGALN
+128 AAKYEMLQQSGALN
-142 EIGDPPYL
+142 GIEKKPPYL

-193 EELHEAYDDKL
+193 EKLHEAYDDKL

-236 NEGVVVGDKKAY
+236 DEGVVVGDKKAY

-276 EALLKQG
+276 DALLKQG

-383 TNVYN
+383 TNVYT

-398 STFIKGDEI
+398 SSILNGDQVE
-407 NESIKNSSE
+407 ESIKNKSE

-506 AETAKQIKLALLSD
+506 KETADQIKLALLSD

-536 LAQLEAVPA
+536 LAQLEAVPR
-545 KPKAQTP
+545 KPKA
-552 PPGEQTPP
+552 QTPP
-560 PEEQTPPPFDPA
+560 PEEQTPTTPPEFDY
-572 TDGKNFK
+572 TKDGTNYKLGN
-579 FGDRFWNDAMPNKD
+579 GFWNDKLKNTD
-593 DPTKKG
+593 GTLG
-599 GWVTNKD
+599 GYVKNPD
-606 GGFVTEIAGERADE
+606 GSLVQEISGEKANE
-620 IGSFAVDNKIL
+620 IGAFGRDNRL
-631 ARHKNDKH
+631 DERHKKDSYQVKVP
-639 KLENAPI
+639 EI
-646 QQGVEH
+646 GVEH
-652 DNAANAN
+652 DNWANEN
-659 KAGATRYEYIHGLTN
+659 KRGKALWGYLHGLLY
-674 GNTRAVADAEYIAEV
+674 GNTVANIDESAMRDNALQ
-689 GVEEAAK
+689 ALA
-696 NPRQVEIQDPT
+696 NPQSVVVTDPT
-707 RGNKYV
+707 YGNVWTLTRRDDGNYELTDLKD
-713 LERQENGQYKL
+713 
-724 VSAKRK
+724 K
-730 DGTDLPRND
+730 DGASLKINKKH
-739 SQVYNMTA
+739 VYSLNSLH
-747 VKKADKNTT
+747 KKDKDTS
-756 NNVESGYEYQFFNAA
+756 NNVAAGFEYQFTNIS
-771 GQGNGDGISVSD
+771 GSDNGDGRSASD
-783 DVTAQIQADY
+783 KLTAQIQDDY
-793 AKKHPVKKGQRRR
+793 KKNHKVKKGKTK

>member
-383 TNVYN
+383 TNVYT

-398 STFIKGDEI
+398 SSILNGDQVE
-407 NESIKNSSE
+407 ESIKNKSE

-536 LAQLEAVPA
+536 LAQLEAVPE
-545 KPKAQTP
+545 KPKAQTQDDDHVDDGNNN
-552 PPGEQTPP
+552 PGNDNTET
-560 PEEQTPPPFDPA
+560 ENLTVLDITGDGFFNPA
-572 TDGKNFK
+572 TGEFLKDADGNNLGQI
-579 FGDRFWNDAMPNKD
+579 GDGDGAVGLKGSVGHARDWEKLKQRGAKTEGNDVKAKAQYVIADEKGETAVTPDSTLSGVAAYAAPSEIKLKD
-593 DPTKKG
+593 NTNGKDNTYQYKKLSSEEAKQY
-599 GWVTNKD
+599 VPAD
-606 GGFVTEIAGERADE
+606 AGEGPFYMLDSAYD
-620 IGSFAVDNKIL
+620 
-631 ARHKNDKH
+631 
-639 KLENAPI
+639 
-646 QQGVEH
+646 
-652 DNAANAN
+652 ANRQL
-659 KAGATRYEYIHGLTN
+659 K
-674 GNTRAVADAEYIAEV
+674 
-689 GVEEAAK
+689 AK
-696 NPRQVEIQDPT
+696 NVE
-707 RGNKYV
+707 V
-713 LERQENGQYKL
+713 YKL
-724 VSAKRK
+724 VLIPDDKVVEEKDDKGNITRKTTVRRFKYNLEQYKGYAGSKQTSMFWNHRAK
-730 DGTDLPRND
+730 
-739 SQVYNMTA
+739 
-747 VKKADKNTT
+747 
-756 NNVESGYEYQFFNAA
+756 
-771 GQGNGDGISVSD
+771 
-783 DVTAQIQADY
+783 
-793 AKKHPVKKGQRRR
+793 